1 MKTILRFIL
10 SSGRERRRALE
21 MALWLLRQI
30 RNAEDEEMQRHSD
43 RLDCFDLA
51 ITDTIPFEYNAIE
64 EAYLSCEHALGSLNS
79 AIEDLEYV
87 Y

>member
-1 MKTILRFIL
+1 
-10 SSGRERRRALE
+10 

-43 RLDCFDLA
+43 QLDCFDLK
-51 ITDTIPFEYNAIE
+51 ITDTIPLEYDAIE
-64 EAYLSCEHALGSLNS
+64 EAYLSCEHALDSLNS

-87 Y
+87 LLTRYGGATGRQPERRSVVSK